1 MYTFHDGIIDFHD
14 AMYTCHDGI
23 QAFHDANMLCC
34 ACLLQMLQ
42 DAATVWMDTAGSVM
56 CNIGVCRKHGAK
68 NVLNTLYCKDP
79 TYVEGSA
86 PGKRAHKGSA
96 LYSSILSTDWGINSS
111 NMRDDDAKLVV
122 KMFRGLFASEV
133 PNTPVLFQNSR
144 AVFTAS
150 ETNSC
155 LGLSSMTENAH
166 NFYKGGWW
174 QWRRVNDIR
183 SLLDDV
189 PAVCAGQDRLANNE
203 DYGPYGQPETRPVE
217 EAAGA
222 KLATN
227 ERAGSADTHSNES
240 ELEGPSLGAY
250 SFMHVHRHSVC
261 VR

>member
-1 MYTFHDGIIDFHD
+1 MYRFHDGIE
-14 AMYTCHDGI
+14 
-23 QAFHDANMLCC
+23 AFHDADMLCC
-34 ACLLQMLQ
+34 TFLLQTLQ
-42 DAATVWMDTAGSVM
+42 DAATVWMDTAGTVM
-56 CNIGVCRKHGAK
+56 CNTAVCRKHGTK
-68 NVLNTLYCKDP
+68 HVLHTLYFKDP
-79 TYVEGSA
+79 TYVEGGASLK
-86 PGKRAHKGSA
+86 PAHKGSS
-96 LYSSILSTDWGINSS
+96 LYSHVLSTDWGIDAS
-111 NMRDDDAKLVV
+111 NMRDDDAKLVE
-122 KMFRGLFASEV
+122 KMIRGLFASQV
-133 PNTPVLFQNSR
+133 PNTPVLFHNSR

-189 PAVCAGQDRLANNE
+189 PAVCAGLDRLANNE

-227 ERAGSADTHSNES
+227 ERAGSADTHSDDS